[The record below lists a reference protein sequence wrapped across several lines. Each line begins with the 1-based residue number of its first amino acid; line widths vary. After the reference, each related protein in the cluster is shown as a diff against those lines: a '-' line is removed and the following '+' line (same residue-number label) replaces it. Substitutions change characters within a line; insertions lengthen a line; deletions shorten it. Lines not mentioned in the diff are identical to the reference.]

1 MRISIIIPVF
11 NEERTLEK
19 ILEKMSKLNLG
30 MRKEILI
37 INDGSTDNSRK
48 IIEDFIKENKKEDI
62 KVISKKNEGKGSAI
76 RVGIKLARGE
86 IITIQDA
93 DLEYDPN
100 DFKTLIKPIV
110 NGKERVVYGSR
121 FLKSHK
127 PMYKIYFLGN
137 KFLSA
142 MIRFLYSK
150 KITDM
155 ETCYKMFRSDVIKNI
170 KLKANHF
177 DIEPEITSKILKKG
191 IRIKEVPISYQPRS
205 IEEGKKINW
214 RDGLQAIFTLLYL
227 KF

>member
-76 RVGIKLARGE
+76 RVGIKLARVE

-100 DFKTLIKPIV
+100 DFKKL
-110 NGKERVVYGSR
+110 N
-121 FLKSHK
+121 LK
-127 PMYKIYFLGN
+127 
-137 KFLSA
+137 
-142 MIRFLYSK
+142 
-150 KITDM
+150 D
-155 ETCYKMFRSDVIKNI
+155 
-170 KLKANHF
+170 
-177 DIEPEITSKILKKG
+177 G
-191 IRIKEVPISYQPRS
+191 I
-205 IEEGKKINW
+205 
-214 RDGLQAIFTLLYL
+214 QAIFTLLYWRAH
-227 KF
+227 